1 MIIAQWWHSLSATA
15 EAVTL
20 LPNTSPHLPT
30 GTLVVT
36 MVDRY
41 LAPTG
46 PAHEEIMAMR
56 REVAMIF

>member
-1 MIIAQWWHSLSATA
+1 MDTSFRRYDRPVILIIAQWWQSLSATA

-36 MVDRY
+36 TVDRFS
-41 LAPTG
+41 A
-46 PAHEEIMAMR
+46 
-56 REVAMIF
+56 

>member
-1 MIIAQWWHSLSATA
+1 MDTSFRRYDRPVILIIAQWWQSLSATA

-36 MVDRY
+36 MVDR
-41 LAPTG
+41 LSA
-46 PAHEEIMAMR
+46 
-56 REVAMIF
+56 